1 MRVSIV
7 LSLLSLVALSGC
19 GGGQKTATYSTSQG
33 KVTVAGAGAIDVAKL
48 GVPLY
53 PGVAQNQNSGSI
65 TAATASGTETMATFE
80 TSDPFATV
88 SAWYKAHLPAGS
100 QKVSV
105 NEGGTEMAEFITKPD
120 TANQTVVT
128 ITGKDNTTS
137 ILIAHGK

>member
-65 TAATASGTETMATFE
+65 TAAT
-80 TSDPFATV
+80 V